1 MSGLRIRSK
10 IKADEKIALITH
22 RSENM
27 NDLNDLIRKAVELR
41 AEGLRSGEIADE
53 LNISRETVTWLLTR
67 SKASK
72 EPVPKDIY
80 VNWSEIGE
88 RAERLRFISLALVDM
103 ILETGDPNVVPNVIV
118 GVALSGLPLATLVAD
133 EIGAELAVF
142 VPQKQKGSE
151 TDGVKGSFS
160 QNFADIAGKRCAIVD
175 DVITTGSTAT
185 EIVDIIKEMQ
195 GTPLSV
201 AVLINKKGIQEIHSV
216 PIRSLVQITI
226 F

>member
-1 MSGLRIRSK
+1 
-10 IKADEKIALITH
+10 
-22 RSENM
+22 M
-27 NDLNDLIRKAVELR
+27 NDLNDLISKAQELR
-41 AEGLRSGEIADE
+41 EKGLRSGEIADE
-53 LNISRETVTWLLTR
+53 LNISRETATWLLTR
-67 SKASK
+67 SKSSQ

-88 RAERLRFISLALVDM
+88 NAERLRFVSLALVDM
-103 ILETGDPNVVPNVIV
+103 ILETGDPDVVI

-151 TDGVKGSFS
+151 NDGVKGSFS
-160 QNFADIAGKRCAIVD
+160 QNFADIAGKSCAIVD
-175 DVITTGSTAT
+175 DVITTGSTAI
-185 EIVDIIKEMQ
+185 EIIESIKEMQ
-195 GTPLSV
+195 ATPLSV
-201 AVLINKKGIQEIHSV
+201 AVLINKKGIDQVQNV